1 MMKLPSATSRPVWMT
16 KYVVVAFSAASIDI
30 KASMMK
36 NGTQI
41 MNRAS
46 SMGPIGFDV
55 MILV

>member
-1 MMKLPSATSRPVWMT
+1 
-16 KYVVVAFSAASIDI
+16 VAFNAASIDI
-30 KASMMK
+30 NASMMK

-55 MILV
+55 MVLV